1 MGKDGFLDFVE
12 RYVDFEEV
20 KQWADETNAVVSELQ
35 ERQQQEAQEWAE
47 TVAKQVEEGING
59 ILRQMA
65 DDLAAKSAD
74 ANERLV
80 EELEALI
87 AEEDEMIDQMDEM
100 SWEMRKIKQ
109 VKHHVIQA
117 ATATDSEVSACDQFK
132 IDTETDG
139 YWSCDSTSYTCETTD
154 KYWDLFVGTDLTA
167 TSDEDLEEIAD
178 ALEMAEDFINQ
189 MYGLAC
195 NPTDYAWVI
204 DWDLKK
210 RTQEAEA
217 TCGMDDCNGSNGGD
231 NIEDAIE
238 DFVERYIDEEA
249 VNAWLEETEAS
260 WTEMADRHEQ
270 ETAEQAQE
278 IATQI

>member
-1 MGKDGFLDFVE
+1 MDFVQ

-20 KQWADETNAVVSELQ
+20 KQWADDTNAVWSEMQ

-47 TVAKQVEEGING
+47 TVAKQIEEGING

-65 DDLAAKSAD
+65 DDLAEKSGE
-74 ANERLV
+74 ANERLA

-87 AEEDEMIDQMDEM
+87 AEEDAMIDQMDEM

-139 YWSCDSTSYTCETTD
+139 FWSCDATTQTCESTD
-154 KYWDLFVGTDLTA
+154 KYWDQFVGTDLTA
-167 TSDEDLEEIAD
+167 ISDEDLEAMVD
-178 ALEMAEDFINQ
+178 ALEMSEGFINQ

-195 NPTDYAWVI
+195 NPTEYAWVI

-210 RTQEAEA
+210 KELKKRTQEVDECA
-217 TCGMDDCNGSNGGD
+217 MD
-231 NIEDAIE
+231 
-238 DFVERYIDEEA
+238 A
-249 VNAWLEETEAS
+249 VNE
-260 WTEMADRHEQ
+260 
-270 ETAEQAQE
+270 
-278 IATQI
+278 